1 MNIALAP
8 DGSHYLVDGQRMER
22 VTHVL
27 DALPSSHLMD
37 WAAKVERYQCLR
49 LAQDGKLN
57 STHAVQPYR
66 HEVLKREAAE
76 LGTILH
82 KSIEEVFNGK
92 LFARPSVEL
101 AAALRW
107 VQMANLIPVHFEA
120 LVASHDLGVAGTL
133 DLFAELTL
141 HGLASRI
148 HAVTDWKT
156 ANFFSLANLIQVSVY
171 RHCMIEMG
179 LADEDTY
186 GVVVKLPKKGK
197 KDAEI
202 HVVTPTE
209 ARRYVETFR
218 ALKRV
223 HQEHAAF
230 QKEYGI

>member
-8 DGSHYLVDGQRMER
+8 DGSHYLVDGQKMER
-22 VTHVL
+22 VTHIL

-49 LAQDGKLN
+49 LAQDGKLG
-57 STHAVQPYR
+57 STYAIQPYR

-76 LGTILH
+76 LGTRLH
-82 KSIEEVFNGK
+82 ETIECIFKAETFRGEK
-92 LFARPSVEL
+92 TVEL
-101 AAALRW
+101 EAALRW
-107 VQMANLIPVHFEA
+107 IQLVNLQPVHFEA

-141 HGLASRI
+141 KLYGCI
-148 HAVTDWKT
+148 FAVTDWKT
-156 ANFFSLANLIQVSVY
+156 ANFFSLANLMQVSVY

-218 ALKRV
+218 ALKRIY
-223 HQEHAAF
+223 QEHAAF